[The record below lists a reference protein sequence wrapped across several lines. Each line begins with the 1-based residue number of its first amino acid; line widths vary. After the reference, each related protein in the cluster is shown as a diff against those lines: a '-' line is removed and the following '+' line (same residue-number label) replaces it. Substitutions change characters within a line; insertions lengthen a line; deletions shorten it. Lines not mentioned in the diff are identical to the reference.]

1 MSELISLR
9 SVIVPAPEIV
19 SDLQSVLP
27 RLAAKDSTIWGE
39 AAKAEAS
46 TRLGWITSP
55 MDAIELLP
63 KIAALVDWARER
75 QLERVV
81 LCGMGGS
88 SLAPEV
94 ICKSYG
100 KAITIVDSTDPG
112 QIRDA
117 VMDNLSHT
125 VVVISSKSG
134 STIETDSAKRAF
146 ESAFTNAELLP
157 SDHLIIITDPDSP
170 LAESAITAGYKI
182 LTADPT
188 VGGRYSALTA
198 FGLLPSALAG
208 VNIAELV
215 NDAYLAAD
223 EMATPDSPAVTLAAI
238 LGLHEKSSPYFSVCA
253 PHGIGDWIE
262 QLVAESTGKSDHGLL
277 PIVVESSKSA
287 GFKGSG
293 ILSICVNEHAGAD
306 LEIDAPLGAQF
317 VLWEWATAL
326 AARVIGINPF
336 DQPNV
341 AESKTKTGLMLED
354 PAQLSTRPNL
364 VFGSVEIFGDYPGAT
379 LADSLGDF
387 FDRIPANGYLALMV
401 FLDRFADVRA
411 SELRSAITELIA
423 KPVTFGW
430 GPRFLHST
438 GQFHKGNPAIGAF
451 LQITGEASAD
461 YPIAGRPYSFHT
473 LQMAQAIGDGQALHE
488 RGVPLIRLHLKDR
501 AQGLIDI
508 RGAVAE
514 LTLRRATS

>member
-1 MSELISLR
+1 MINLR
-9 SVIVPAPEIV
+9 TKIAPSPEIV
-19 SDLQSVLP
+19 RDLQSVLP
-27 RLAAKDSTIWGE
+27 LLAAKDPSIWGE
-39 AAKAEAS
+39 QTKAEAE
-46 TRLGWITSP
+46 TRLGWVSSP
-55 MDAIELLP
+55 TDALELLP

-75 QLERVV
+75 QLDRVV

-94 ICKSYG
+94 ICKSHG

-117 VMDNLSHT
+117 ILDNLSHS
-125 VVVISSKSG
+125 VVVIGSKSG

-146 ESAFTNAELLP
+146 ESAFVTAELLP
-157 SDHLIIITDPDSP
+157 SDHLIIVTDPGSP
-170 LAESAITAGYKI
+170 LEKSAIAAGYKI

-208 VNIAELV
+208 VDIAALV
-215 NDAYLAAD
+215 NDAYLTAD
-223 EMATPDSPAVTLAAI
+223 EMATPESPAVTLAAL
-238 LGLHEKSSPYFSVCA
+238 LGEHEKSSPYFSVCA
-253 PHGIGDWIE
+253 PHGVGDWIE

-277 PIVVESSKSA
+277 PIVVESPEST

-293 ILSICVNEHAGAD
+293 ILSLSINESASAD
-306 LEIDAPLGAQF
+306 IEIDAPLGAQF

-341 AESKTKTGLMLED
+341 AESKAKTGLMLEKTD
-354 PAQLSTRPNL
+354 GLTAKSRLG
-364 VFGSVEIFGDYPGAT
+364 FGSVEIFGDFDGGS
-379 LADSLGDF
+379 LAEVLEDF
-387 FDRIPANGYLALMV
+387 FGRIPANGYLALMV
-401 FLDRFADVRA
+401 FLDRFADAEA
-411 SELRSAITELIA
+411 SELRSEIAQLTA

-438 GQFHKGNPAIGAF
+438 GQFHKGNPSIGAF
-451 LQITGEASAD
+451 LQITGEAKSD
-461 YPIAGRPYSFHT
+461 YPIAGRPYTFHT
-473 LQMAQAIGDGQALHE
+473 LQMAQAIGDGQALRE
-488 RGVPLIRLHLKDR
+488 RGTPVMRLHLKDR
-501 AQGLIDI
+501 DQGLVEI
-508 RGAVAE
+508 RAAVAE
-514 LTLRRATS
+514 LTLRRAVS